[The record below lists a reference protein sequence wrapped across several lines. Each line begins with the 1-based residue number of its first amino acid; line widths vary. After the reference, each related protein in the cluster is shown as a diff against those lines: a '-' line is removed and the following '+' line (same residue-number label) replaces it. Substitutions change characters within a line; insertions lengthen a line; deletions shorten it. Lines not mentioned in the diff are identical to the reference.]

1 MVQTAIAATIGR
13 PRRRALEKFTAARK
27 RYQVTMKTSDEDAK
41 FHARAALRQAE
52 ARWGRE
58 WQKEQQWNR

>member
-1 MVQTAIAATIGR
+1 MIVPIPMLD
-13 PRRRALEKFTAARK
+13 PRRHALEKFSAARK
-27 RYQVTMKTSDEDAK
+27 RYQATLKTGDEDAK

-58 WQKEQQWNR
+58 WQKEQR

>member
-1 MVQTAIAATIGR
+1 MTVPIPMMEA
-13 PRRRALEKFTAARK
+13 RRRALEKLTAARK
-27 RYQVTMKTSDEDAK
+27 RYQAALTTDDEDAK

-58 WQKEQQWNR
+58 WQKEQRWYH